1 MLSEELWV
9 GQWQRRVFWEAS
21 KSMFWYSS
29 SLKPSN
35 LFISGC
41 QFYPYGEYLRFI
53 RVPENTPIGEVILQV
68 EVHPRHNLSI
78 QPLDRIEDAT
88 YFAFQDI
95 NSSSIGVVLYKSLD
109 DLVDNEN
116 PQNVLKFRMVC
127 DFNNGAET
135 VSYTS

>member
-1 MLSEELWV
+1 M
-9 GQWQRRVFWEAS
+9 
-21 KSMFWYSS
+21 
-29 SLKPSN
+29 
-35 LFISGC
+35 
-41 QFYPYGEYLRFI
+41 
-53 RVPENTPIGEVILQV
+53 ILQV

-95 NSSSIGVVLYKSLD
+95 NSSSIGVVLYKSLE

-135 VSYTS
+135 VSYTLLKLFDL